1 MITSGQMSAAQR
13 SYEAR
18 LDRELERLLA
28 EDEDNYCG
36 GDCETC
42 DVPYCNVSTNKKEDN
57 DNGRQ

>member
-42 DVPYCNVSTNKKEDN
+42 DVPYCNVSNH
-57 DNGRQ
+57 NGEQS